1 MLGCYTIVD
10 SRDCILIPMLV
21 LAKSQPNPKLP
32 PTQNAVEI
40 WPICSGNLVLRFK
53 MKLIFEKL
61 DLIYLHA
68 EPAQNGVQ
76 VVFNFSFTN
85 RSKFSIFAF
94 PPHFLVRLEPV
105 VYETY
110 SLVQRVDLFFR

>member
-1 MLGCYTIVD
+1 
-10 SRDCILIPMLV
+10 
-21 LAKSQPNPKLP
+21 
-32 PTQNAVEI
+32 
-40 WPICSGNLVLRFK
+40 

-85 RSKFSIFAF
+85 RSKNSIFTF
-94 PPHFLVRLEPV
+94 PPPGPIQNGPF
-105 VYETY
+105 
-110 SLVQRVDLFFR
+110 